1 MTSFYNNFDRIIIN
15 TLNIRF
21 IIMNSFSHRTFSSS
35 KSNGTSYYSGSRSG
49 SSRRLKYL
57 SGANGHAQDPIAR
70 RNKREMLNGM
80 YYCYWE

>member
-1 MTSFYNNFDRIIIN
+1 
-15 TLNIRF
+15 
-21 IIMNSFSHRTFSSS
+21 MNVFSHGIFSSS

-57 SGANGHAQDPIAR
+57 SGANGYAQDPITR

-80 YYCYWE
+80 YYITIGNNNGRL

>member
-1 MTSFYNNFDRIIIN
+1 MNFFVMS
-15 TLNIRF
+15 L
-21 IIMNSFSHRTFSSS
+21 FSHDTFSSS

>member
-1 MTSFYNNFDRIIIN
+1 
-15 TLNIRF
+15 
-21 IIMNSFSHRTFSSS
+21 MNVFSHGIFSSS

-57 SGANGHAQDPIAR
+57 SGANGYAQDPITR

-80 YYCYWE
+80 YYWQYVLLHYIDIIGTIHK